1 MSTQPNKHDQLATGL
16 AKLGLV
22 IRQHAWASGEHTG
35 LTPTQGQ
42 VLATLLARG
51 GAGMS
56 VSALARE
63 LAVTQPTVSDAIA
76 ALHRKKLVTKAPS
89 ETDARVV
96 LVSLSAA
103 GARAA
108 SSGAQWPDQLLAAID
123 VLDEHERG
131 VFVRGLLK
139 MIHALVESGQIPVS
153 RMCTSC
159 VHFRPHAHAGKD
171 RPHHC
176 ALVNAPLGESNLR
189 VDCREH
195 EGVAPDHR
203 PKLWQLFIRGEPASG
218 PPTSLSG

>member
-1 MSTQPNKHDQLATGL
+1 MTKQPHQHEQLATGL

-22 IRQHAWASGEHTG
+22 LRQHAWAAGEHTG

-42 VLATLLARG
+42 VLATLLSRG
-51 GAGMS
+51 DPGLS
-56 VSALARE
+56 VSSLARE

-96 LVSLSAA
+96 LVTLTAA

-108 SSGAQWPDQLLAAID
+108 RSGAQWPDQLLAAID
-123 VLDEHERG
+123 VLDEQERG
-131 VFVRGLLK
+131 VFVRSLLR

-159 VHFRPHAHAGKD
+159 VHFRPHAHAGQD

-176 ALVNAPLGESNLR
+176 ALVDAPLGESNLR
-189 VDCREH
+189 IDCREH
-195 EGVAPDHR
+195 ESVAPDQR
-203 PKLWQLFIRGEPASG
+203 PKLWQVFVEGRPALG

>member
-1 MSTQPNKHDQLATGL
+1 MTTQLHQHDQLATGL

-22 IRQHAWASGEHTG
+22 MRQHAWASSEHSG

-42 VLATLLARG
+42 ILATLHARG
-51 GAGMS
+51 GEGLS
-56 VSALARE
+56 VSTLARE

-89 ETDARVV
+89 ESDARVV

-103 GARAA
+103 GTRAA
-108 SSGAQWPDQLLAAID
+108 RSGSQWPDQLLAAIN

-131 VFVRGLLK
+131 VFIRGLLK
-139 MIHALVESGQIPVS
+139 MIHALVEAGQIPVS

-159 VHFRPHAHAGKD
+159 VHFRPHAHQAKD

-189 VDCREH
+189 IDCREH
-195 EGVAPDHR
+195 EGVAPDQR

>member
-1 MSTQPNKHDQLATGL
+1 M
-16 AKLGLV
+16 
-22 IRQHAWASGEHTG
+22 RQHAWASGENSG

-42 VLATLLARG
+42 ILATLLARG
-51 GAGMS
+51 GEGLS
-56 VSALARE
+56 VSTLARE

-76 ALHRKKLVTKAPS
+76 ALHRKKLVTKSHCEA
-89 ETDARVV
+89 DARVV
-96 LVSLSAA
+96 LVTLTAA
-103 GARAA
+103 GTRAA
-108 SSGAQWPDQLLAAID
+108 RSGAQWPDQLLAAID

-139 MIHALVESGQIPVS
+139 MIHALVEAGHIPVS

-159 VHFRPHAHAGKD
+159 VHFRPNAHAGQD

-189 VDCREH
+189 IDCREH
-195 EGVAPDHR
+195 EGVAPDQR
-203 PKLWQLFIRGEPASG
+203 PKLWQMFVEGRPALG